1 MAEKQFD
8 TIALIEVAELQE
20 YIDNKQKILN
30 DLIMKNGKRDNI
42 KTWKNGFDKSLAYQL
57 IAELK
62 AKRIQIIELKK
73 KVGLL

>member
-1 MAEKQFD
+1 MAEKEFD

-42 KTWKNGFDKSLAYQL
+42 KTWKNGL
-57 IAELK
+57 IN
-62 AKRIQIIELKK
+62 R
-73 KVGLL
+73 

>member
-1 MAEKQFD
+1 MAEKEFD

>member
-1 MAEKQFD
+1 MAEKQFN